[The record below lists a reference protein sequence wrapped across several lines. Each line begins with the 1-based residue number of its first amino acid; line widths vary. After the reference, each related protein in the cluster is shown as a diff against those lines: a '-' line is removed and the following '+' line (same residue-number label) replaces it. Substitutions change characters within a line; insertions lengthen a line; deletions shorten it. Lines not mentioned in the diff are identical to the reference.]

1 MDCRYFV
8 LTKPSCADVGND
20 EDNQILYAR
29 AATALL
35 LPRTN
40 LEYYAAHGLFEKHLI
55 QWSKQFCGP
64 DLVFLDIGAHTGT
77 YSLCL
82 APYAKKVYSFEPQR
96 HTFYALC
103 GGVALTGATNVECIN
118 AALGSPEQVGTIAL
132 NIVSPDGGGSS
143 VHVGEQRVLRTEM
156 VDLRAL
162 DSYDISDVGFVKIDA
177 EGNELHILRGATET
191 LRRSGYPKILFESNN
206 PDTDRDLFDHIGTM
220 YSAIVKVGGTS
231 NMFLATA

>member
-8 LTKPSCADVGND
+8 LTKPSCADVGAD
-20 EDNQILYAR
+20 EDNQILYAH
-29 AATALL
+29 AATAVL

-40 LEYYAAHGLFEKHLI
+40 LGYYATHGLFEKHLI

-64 DLVFLDIGAHTGT
+64 DRVFLDIGAHTGT

-82 APYAKKVYSFEPQR
+82 APYAKRVYSFEPQR

-103 GGVALTGATNVECIN
+103 GGVALTGATNVECVN
-118 AALGSPEQVGTIAL
+118 AALGSHEQVGTIAL

-143 VHVGEQRVLRTEM
+143 LHVGEQRVLRTEM
-156 VDLRAL
+156 VPLRTL
-162 DSYDISDVGFVKIDA
+162 DSYDISDIGFVKIDA

-191 LRRSGYPKILFESNN
+191 LLRSGYPKILFESND
-206 PDTDRDLFDHIGTM
+206 PAADGDLFEHIGTM